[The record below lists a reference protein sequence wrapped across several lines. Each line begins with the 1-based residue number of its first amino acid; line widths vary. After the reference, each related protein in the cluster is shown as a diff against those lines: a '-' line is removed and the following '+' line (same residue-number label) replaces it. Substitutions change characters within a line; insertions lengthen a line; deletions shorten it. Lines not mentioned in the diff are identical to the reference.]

1 MTEKIKKGDRVVR
14 KAFGNPDVLLV
25 HNLNEDETV
34 ATCGTEQG
42 SKLTIEDIPVDELMQ
57 APPRRDGWMQ

>member
-1 MTEKIKKGDRVVR
+1 MTAKIKKGDRVVR

-42 SKLTIEDIPVDELMQ
+42 SKLTIEDIPVDELVP
-57 APPRRDGWMQ
+57 APARTTDWMG